1 MTAHN
6 CSFPCNPAGGTFASP
21 GPCECGKTYARS
33 EAERMLAEAVA
44 AMAATDPGGG
54 GHGQTVYD
62 AHHAVM
68 HQQTGRRQSHHKA
81 YENLTAPVRAR
92 YTAAGQAVAGP
103 LEAEITRLLA
113 ALEAL
118 GRPS

>member
-1 MTAHN
+1 
-6 CSFPCNPAGGTFASP
+6 
-21 GPCECGKTYARS
+21 
-33 EAERMLAEAVA
+33 MLAEAVA

-103 LEAEITRLLA
+103 LEREIAGLRTLLGEVLDDLGHVVGGNTDWVDRPVLDAYRKRAETIA
-113 ALEAL
+113 KGEA
-118 GRPS
+118 